1 MLTRIKKVI
10 YKPILNRKQ
19 NQLVEEYS
27 EKGLTDEILEKQI
40 GINKKRHELDI
51 PDESQFVFEDYVQ

>member
-1 MLTRIKKVI
+1 MLTKIKRVI

-40 GINKKRHELDI
+40 EINKKRHELDI